1 MTEGKIIGI
10 YIAEAATA
18 LPASVDKVR
27 AVAHRGLEGDRYYQK
42 TGTYSDREPKGPGR
56 EVTLI
61 EQEALDYVEKT
72 HGITLSSAESRRNIL
87 TSGVDLNALVGCKFK
102 VGEVLVEGIRLCP
115 PCGHLDELTGEK
127 VLGALKDRGGLR
139 ANILTDGTIAVG
151 DEISL

>member
-1 MTEGKIIGI
+1 MTEGKIMGI

-27 AVAHRGLEGDRYYQK
+27 AVANRGLENDRYFHK
-42 TGTYSDREPKGPGR
+42 TGTYSDKEPKGPGR

-61 EQEALDYVEKT
+61 EQEALDYVEET
-72 HGITLSSAESRRNIL
+72 HGITLSGAESRRNIL
-87 TSGVDLNALVGCKFK
+87 TSGIDLNALVGSKFHI
-102 VGEVLVEGIRLCP
+102 GEVLVEGMRLCP
-115 PCGHLDELTGEK
+115 PCGHLETVTDKK

-151 DEISL
+151 DAISL